1 MILEICVLLSIA
13 WTTVQTTT
21 VSYNL
26 PKFCSRALWNANAT
40 TFATENKIGKDPHSI
55 FVDKNNNIY
64 VPNRSSNKIVLWH
77 NNGKTEYKTIAGNL
91 VSPQS
96 VFVTLSGDM
105 YVANVQS
112 SWITKFTLNE
122 TRSTLTINKMGNC
135 LCVFVDVNSTIYY
148 SFWEV
153 HKIFKQP
160 VSGTTVGETTAA
172 GNGSA
177 GKANNQLN
185 QPFGLFVDVDLGLYV
200 ADFKNNRIQHFRSGQ
215 VNGTTVVGDEVSFS
229 AKLNHPTGVVL
240 DGEKNLFIVDCYNHR
255 IVRLISSDLRCVAG
269 CSQSSGSDLSRLNE
283 PISLSF
289 DSYGNI
295 YVADKF
301 NNRIQKFV
309 FITNS
314 CNLIATTSPILR
326 NNKPSSRIPP
336 IGTTTVVDIATT
348 EVKRS
353 TTTSGTT
360 AIQSFVAPNC
370 YNYTSTGV
378 LCSQL
383 ESICKLAS
391 PCHNNGSCT
400 LNSSASRGYSCS
412 CLPYFNGTLC
422 QYDHRPCKPNTCWNN
437 GTCVP
442 DKSNTTFECRCAVGW
457 DGKHCETKINYCWN
471 ATCLNKGVCFPLFMN
486 YKCECVGDYSGRHCE
501 ISSRRMIIHKIISK
515 TVSYVAIL
523 VLIVTVMFFIIMDI
537 LKYCFGIDPIHE
549 ERERL
554 RREKRMKKHKPIIQ
568 RPVYV
573 NPPPVVIIQETTL

>member
-13 WTTVQTTT
+13 WTTVLTTT
-21 VSYNL
+21 VSYNQ
-26 PKFCSRALWNANAT
+26 PKFCSTALWNANAT
-40 TFATENKIGKDPHSI
+40 TFATEDKIGTHSHGI

-64 VPNRSSNKIVLWH
+64 VPNWSSNKIVLWH
-77 NNGKTEYKTIAGNL
+77 NNSKTEYKTFAGNL
-91 VSPQS
+91 SSPQS

-112 SWITKFTLNE
+112 GWITKFTLNE

-135 LCVFVDVNSTIYY
+135 LCVFVDVNITIYY
-148 SFWEV
+148 SFWAV

-160 VSGTTVGETTAA
+160 VSGTTAGVTTAA
-172 GNGSA
+172 GNDTA

-185 QPFGLFVDVDLGLYV
+185 QPFGLFVDIDLDLYV
-200 ADFKNNRIQHFRSGQ
+200 ADFGNNRIQRFHSGQ
-215 VNGTTVVGDEVSFS
+215 VNGTTLLIEDVVYN
-229 AKLNHPTGVVL
+229 KRKTLNYTYFL
-240 DGEKNLFIVDCYNHR
+240 HR
-255 IVRLISSDLRCVAG
+255 FP
-269 CSQSSGSDLSRLNE
+269 QSSTY
-283 PISLSF
+283 F
-289 DSYGNI
+289 
-295 YVADKF
+295 ADQTTTTLPSPPTASGENRVTTSK
-301 NNRIQKFV
+301 NRIQSAPISTAV
-309 FITNS
+309 GITTAHRE
-314 CNLIATTSPILR
+314 NLIATTSSILR
-326 NNKPSSRIPP
+326 NHQPSSRIPP
-336 IGTTTVVDIATT
+336 IGTTAIVDIATT
-348 EVKRS
+348 QVNRS

-400 LNSSASRGYSCS
+400 LNSSASRGYSCW

-457 DGKHCETKINYCWN
+457 DGKHCEPKINYCWN

-515 TVSYVAIL
+515 TVSYVTIL
-523 VLIVTVMFFIIMDI
+523 VLIVTVMFFVIMDI
-537 LKYCFGIDPIHE
+537 LKYCFGIDPVHQ

-554 RREKRMKKHKPIIQ
+554 RREKRMKKRKPVIQ

-573 NPPPVVIIQETTL
+573 NPPPVIIIQETTL